1 MSCIVNLKQNT
12 DPIVEVVVYQ
22 VKPETANDK
31 DLIVRFVND
40 EMKSFPGFISRKVYQ
55 SSNDSTVFT
64 DVVTWKTKVD
74 AEAAVRKVQQSH
86 NCSKFL
92 SSITKVLLFDHFNEV
107 E

>member
-1 MSCIVNLKQNT
+1 MSSIVNPKSDA

-22 VKPETANDK
+22 VKPETVNDK
-31 DLIVRFVND
+31 DLIVQFVNN

-64 DVVTWKTKVD
+64 DVVSWKTKED
-74 AEAAVRKVQQSH
+74 AESAIIKVQQSH

-92 SSITKVLLFDHFNEV
+92 ASITKVLLFDHFNEV